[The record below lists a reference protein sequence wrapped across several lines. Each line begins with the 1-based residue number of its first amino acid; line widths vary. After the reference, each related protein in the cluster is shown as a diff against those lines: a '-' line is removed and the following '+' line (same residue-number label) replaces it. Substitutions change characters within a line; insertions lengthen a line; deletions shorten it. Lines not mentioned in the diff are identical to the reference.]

1 MAMKDWKKINMN
13 RYENKFKRI
22 ALDVGKTFGNHYRVD
37 LESRKTLNPLKTFS
51 SVGDARRFMRKY
63 MAKH

>member
-1 MAMKDWKKINMN
+1 MN

-37 LESRKTLNPLKTFS
+37 LESRKTLNPLRTFS